1 MSGNTSHETSWAD
14 QWDYNPDPAVYH
26 DKNSGR
32 DNSTAYKQKV
42 GEGFGKTKQAA
53 STGIKK
59 VKGRN
64 LCWLQLDQRQV
75 SEDYPETLGHLSAAL
90 CLLF

>member
-26 DKNSGR
+26 DKSSGR
-32 DNSTAYKQKV
+32 DDSTAKYKQKV

-59 VKGRN
+59 VKEGTSVGYN
-64 LCWLQLDQRQV
+64 WIKDKCQKTTQK
-75 SEDYPETLGHLSAAL
+75 H
-90 CLLF
+90 